1 MNNGKLGS
9 DRKVLLGEKLQIGAE
24 NIAVSLELVWAWSK

>member
-1 MNNGKLGS
+1 MNNGKLES
-9 DRKVLLGEKLQIGAE
+9 DRKVLLGEKLQIGSE